1 MEKHARHSLRFARIA
16 ANGYDLVHE
25 HAEVGGK
32 REVRAVGDVS
42 GRGALS
48 LEWLLKD
55 TTHAGRLA
63 CRSPR
68 LPFCS
73 LLS

>member
-1 MEKHARHSLRFARIA
+1 MEKHARHSLRFARLA
-16 ANGYDLVHE
+16 TNGYGLVHE
-25 HAEVGGK
+25 HAEVGKK
-32 REVRAVGDVS
+32 REVRAVGEES

-48 LEWLLKD
+48 LDWLLKD